1 MMRRLVFTLMA
12 VSLAGCG
19 TVADPTEWFAD
30 APANAPSELVDLPN
44 TIRPQVI
51 WSRDIGAGTDEQL
64 LSLKPLIA
72 DGSVYVADAEGR
84 IQALDAAN
92 GRTRWEV
99 DLDLPV
105 SGGPGV
111 GEGLV
116 LVGTSD
122 AEVVAM
128 SVTNGEERWRA
139 RLTSEVL
146 SVPAVQNGVV
156 VIHTVDG
163 KLFGLEATN
172 GNERWRYEREVPVL
186 TLRGTG
192 SPVLSGGVAFLGM
205 SGGKLVAV
213 RVDNGNL
220 IWDAS
225 VTVPSGRSELQRLA
239 DIDGDPIVFGGA
251 VFVATYQGEV
261 AAVEQRSGRLAWRH
275 KMSSYSQMGTDRRGL
290 YVSDSEGL
298 VWGIDVR
305 SGAAAWSQD
314 SLKYRKLSDVAV
326 LGNFVVVGD
335 FDGYLHWMDRTNGEL
350 IARTRVGSDPIT
362 KGLQVVDDVLYVQ
375 GDGGD
380 LAAIRLPAEG

>member
-1 MMRRLVFTLMA
+1 MMRRLLLMLMA

-19 TVADPTEWFAD
+19 TVADPTEWFDD
-30 APANAPSELVDLPN
+30 APADAPSELVDLPD
-44 TIRPQVI
+44 TIRPQII

-64 LSLKPLIA
+64 LNLRPTVA

-111 GEGLV
+111 GDGLV
-116 LVGTSD
+116 LVGTSN

-128 SVTNGEERWRA
+128 SVTNGEERWRV

-146 SVPAVQNGVV
+146 SVPAVENGVV

-192 SPVLSGGVAFLGM
+192 SPVLSGGAAYVGM

-362 KGLQVVDDVLYVQ
+362 KGMQVVDEVLYVQ